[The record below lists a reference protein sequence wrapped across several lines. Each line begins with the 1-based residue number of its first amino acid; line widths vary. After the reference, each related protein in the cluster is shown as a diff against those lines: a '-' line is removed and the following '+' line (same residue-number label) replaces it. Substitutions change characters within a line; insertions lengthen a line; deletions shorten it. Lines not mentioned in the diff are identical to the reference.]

1 MIKAITVIN
10 HLNQSIRLELTRP
23 ELSGF
28 IIEKIKG
35 LGPAKAQINFT
46 EMATMD
52 GGLDNSAR
60 LETRDIELSLIFLE
74 HPTIE
79 DTRHLS
85 YKYFPI
91 KRNVTFRVE
100 TDKRIC
106 ETIGRIEENV
116 PDIFSK
122 KEGCTITILCPDPY
136 FYSVD
141 EEKDICYG
149 LNPLFE
155 FPFENNSLS
164 EPLIE
169 FGEIFRSREFNI
181 YYEGDIEIGMII
193 NIHAI
198 GPASGIRITNMKT
211 GEIISINDQRIIDI
225 MGSGIQAGDDLIIN
239 TNRGKKGLTILRSG
253 VTTNIINALE
263 RPIKWFQLSTGYNPF
278 VYQASKGLMNLVFT
292 ASYKTIYE
300 GV

>member
-1 MIKAITVIN
+1 MIKAITVTN

-35 LGPAKAQINFT
+35 LGPAKAQLNFT
-46 EMATMD
+46 EMVTMD

-106 ETIGRIEENV
+106 EATGRVEENV

-122 KEGCTITILCPDPY
+122 KEGCSITILCGDPY
-136 FYSVD
+136 FYSVE
-141 EEKDICYG
+141 EEKDVCHG
-149 LNPLFE
+149 VNPLFE
-155 FPFENNSLS
+155 FPFENNSLT

-169 FGEIFRSREFNI
+169 FGEIFKNREHNI
-181 YYEGDIEIGMII
+181 YYQGDIEIGMVIT
-193 NIHAI
+193 IHAI
-198 GPASGIRITNMKT
+198 GPASGIRIYNMKT
-211 GEIISINDQRIIDI
+211 GGILTINDDRIVDI
-225 MGSGIQAGDDLIIN
+225 MGSGIQAGDDIIIN
-239 TNRGKKGLTILRSG
+239 TNRGKKGIYILRGG
-253 VTTNIINALE
+253 VTTNILNSLE
-263 RPIKWFQLSTGYNPF
+263 RPIRWFQLSTGHNPF
-278 VYQASKGLMNLVFT
+278 VYQADKGLTNLVFT
-292 ASYKTIYE
+292 ISYKTIYE